1 MPAIAKRITSIL
13 MALCLMAVAVVAYL
27 QLTKKDDEYQVTAY
41 FEKGIGLF
49 PNSDVTILGV
59 AVGKI
64 HSVEPVGDRV
74 RVEMN
79 INSDYKIPA
88 DATAEIVPISII
100 SDRYI
105 EFAPVY
111 QSGPTLQDG
120 ATLDVASTKI
130 PAELDDVFKQLKK
143 LLDALA
149 PQQEGE
155 LGSLGEMIVALDKA
169 LSGREEDLKGT
180 IVNGAQLTRTLAR
193 ARGDISNLLVNLDEL
208 FSKLAPH
215 AGDFA
220 TLNKNFAIVMQ
231 YLADSRQD
239 IEGTLE
245 GLSEMT
251 GEVGDFVRDNKVQLA
266 TLLEKAA
273 KITPVVLK
281 NKDSVI
287 QSLEWLPVVGEGL
300 RNAYHG
306 GDINAT
312 DVRSDRPNAG
322 LCEDFDDLFPI
333 EDPPPELE
341 DIFEQILDAL
351 EDEFCPS
358 PDPEGG
364 GGPAVPASP
373 PAPEAPT
380 APPSPEDIVPSLKLE
395 CSKAV
400 KTIKK
405 QIDRIE
411 EIGIS
416 DELKSGIVDPLKK
429 RIKKVR
435 RNCEDLGGAIED
447 PGSLEESLEDVLDD
461 LPDNVRE
468 VLPDAGEGGVPGV
481 GDLTGN
487 AAGGSPV
494 GGTPSPSIGS
504 QIGSW
509 FGGFMDFVGLS

>member
-1 MPAIAKRITSIL
+1 MPAIAKRITSIIT
-13 MALCLMAVAVVAYL
+13 ALCFIAVALVVYV
-27 QLTKKDDEYQVTAY
+27 QFMQKDDEYQVTAY

-59 AVGKI
+59 EVGKI
-64 HSVEPVGDRV
+64 SRVEPVGSRV
-74 RVEMN
+74 RVDMN
-79 INSDYKIPA
+79 IRSEFKIPA
-88 DATAEIVPISII
+88 DATAEIVPISLI

-111 QSGPTLQDG
+111 ESGPTLPDG
-120 ATLDVASTKI
+120 ATLDVADTKI

-149 PQQEGE
+149 PEEGSE

-169 LSGREEDLKGT
+169 LSGREQDLKGT

-193 ARGDISNLLVNLDEL
+193 ARGDISNLLINLDEL
-208 FSKLAPH
+208 FGKLAPH

-245 GLSEMT
+245 NLSEMT
-251 GEVGDFVRDNKVQLA
+251 GEIGDFVRDNRTQLA
-266 TLLEKAA
+266 SLLESAA
-273 KITPVVLK
+273 QITPVVLK
-281 NKDSVI
+281 NKESVQDS
-287 QSLEWLPVVGEGL
+287 LAWLPVVGEGL

-312 DVRSDRPNAG
+312 DVRSDRPTAG

-333 EDPPPELE
+333 EDLPPPLQ
-341 DIFEQILDAL
+341 DIFEDILDTL

-358 PDPEGG
+358 PDSGG
-364 GGPAVPASP
+364 GGGVSIPASPAVPDAP
-373 PAPEAPT
+373 TTPRAPEDLIP
-380 APPSPEDIVPSLKLE
+380 DLKLE
-395 CSKAV
+395 CGKAI

-411 EIGIS
+411 ELGIS
-416 DELKSGIVDPLKK
+416 DELKAGIVDPLEK
-429 RIKKVR
+429 RIKKLR
-435 RNCEDLGGAIED
+435 RKCDQLGSAGED
-447 PGSLEESLEDVLDD
+447 PSDLEDILDE
-461 LPDNVRE
+461 LPDDVRKVIPPE
-468 VLPDAGEGGVPGV
+468 VEDTVPDL
-481 GDLTGN
+481 DNLTGN
-487 AAGGSPV
+487 AAGGAASGP
-494 GGTPSPSIGS
+494 PSPSIGE

-509 FGGFMDFVGLS
+509 FGGFMGFVGVSS